1 MMLSREVH
9 SLTGWPE
16 DGDTEFIVRVG
27 KLHTNVQAVMPQN
40 TNL

>member
-9 SLTGWPE
+9 NLTGCPE
-16 DGDTEFIVRVG
+16 DGDTKLIVHVG
-27 KLHTNVQAVMPQN
+27 KLHTNVQAVMSQN